1 VRKEKRD
8 IFEVKRK
15 KKGEK
20 HFHVKTLEENLL
32 LERKPRRGK
41 ERARKE
47 SIAVACRLVLLN

>member
-1 VRKEKRD
+1 MRKEKRD
-8 IFEVKRK
+8 IFEVKGK
-15 KKGEK
+15 KKGRET
-20 HFHVKTLEENLL
+20 FSRENIRRKLL